1 MLRIENFTKA
11 YTPGKPA
18 VKDLTLTI
26 ENGDIFGFIGHNG
39 AGKTTTIKAITARTR
54 LPSKSKSP
62 ICPTIP
68 ICMKA

>member
-39 AGKTTTIKAITARTR
+39 AGKTLMVTG
-54 LPSKSKSP
+54 L
-62 ICPTIP
+62 
-68 ICMKA
+68 